1 MLKKVLFIILARKG
15 SKRLKNKN
23 ILLFNNKPLVCWT
36 IEQAIRLK
44 HLANEIVVSTDCP
57 KIIKHAEKYKEA
69 IVIRRPKYLSKGSS
83 SSLDA
88 IKQILKKKKYDG
100 NIILL
105 QPTSPLRQDEDIIS
119 VHNLLFRGYSPI
131 MSVSKAL
138 HNSSLMFYQKVP
150 RKLKPVNKKKIDIF
164 YPNGAIY
171 AAHSRWINK
180 NNTFYKKEI
189 HAYEMDQSHS
199 IDIDLEYQFIMAEAY
214 FSKLNN

>member
-23 ILLFNNKPLVCWT
+23 ILSFNNKPLVCWT

-44 HLANEIVVSTDCP
+44 HLANEIIVSTDCP
-57 KIIKHAEKYKEA
+57 KIIKHAEKYEEV

-88 IKQILKKKKYDG
+88 IKHIFKKKKYDG

-131 MSVSKAL
+131 MSVSKSL
-138 HNSSLMFYQKVP
+138 HNSSLMFYQNVF
-150 RKLKPVNKKKIDIF
+150 RKLKPVNKNKIDIF

-171 AAHSRWINK
+171 AAHSKWINK
-180 NNTFYKKEI
+180 NNSFYKKEI

-214 FSKLNN
+214 FRKLNN